1 MFYTLQLKQGRNQAT
16 EIFKERTLNAQNTR
30 SMWELQCQAKKTM
43 QIQSERLGEEVRPEV

>member
-43 QIQSERLGEEVRPEV
+43 KIQSEWLGEEVRPEV